1 MKIIFVVNEL
11 DFFIRT
17 HLNLA
22 RNINQTHE
30 VEVIADT
37 SKSSTK
43 DLDLV
48 EKMGIKLHILDR
60 KKNLKSILSYPSFI
74 FSLLMLLRKI
84 KPDYVFY
91 ITLEISFF
99 GSLISY
105 FLKIKKSIFIVTGL
119 GPFFFKKEFKYRFFN
134 ILQRYGFRL
143 LSILR
148 NNFHFIFLNSADKK
162 LLPSLY
168 KINNS
173 NFSVIH
179 GEGINELE
187 FRNIQRDNSIPKF
200 LLASRLIKSK
210 GIECYMTA
218 AKRIKTK
225 YPHVEFSIA
234 GIFDLE
240 NPESISLQLF
250 NEIKTEPDIKFLG
263 EISHINM
270 EDCFHKHNIFVLP
283 SEREGLP
290 KAVTE
295 AATTGMPLILSD
307 VPGCKDCVINNK
319 SGKLV
324 NYMDENELYNAMKC
338 FVDDIGL
345 ITLMGRES
353 AKFAREKFSIE
364 TITKQYLE
372 IIS

>member
-43 DLDLV
+43 NLDLV

-60 KKNLKSILSYPSFI
+60 KKNSKSILSYPSFI

-119 GPFFFKKEFKYRFFN
+119 GSFFFKKEFKYRFFN

-148 NNFHFIFLNSADKK
+148 NNFHFIFLKK
-162 LLPSLY
+162 FP
-168 KINNS
+168 
-173 NFSVIH
+173 
-179 GEGINELE
+179 
-187 FRNIQRDNSIPKF
+187 
-200 LLASRLIKSK
+200 
-210 GIECYMTA
+210 
-218 AKRIKTK
+218 
-225 YPHVEFSIA
+225 
-234 GIFDLE
+234 
-240 NPESISLQLF
+240 
-250 NEIKTEPDIKFLG
+250 
-263 EISHINM
+263 
-270 EDCFHKHNIFVLP
+270 
-283 SEREGLP
+283 
-290 KAVTE
+290 
-295 AATTGMPLILSD
+295 
-307 VPGCKDCVINNK
+307 
-319 SGKLV
+319 
-324 NYMDENELYNAMKC
+324 
-338 FVDDIGL
+338 
-345 ITLMGRES
+345 
-353 AKFAREKFSIE
+353 
-364 TITKQYLE
+364 YLN
-372 IIS
+372 